1 VLKYLGGS
9 ADHLTMSE
17 LSTMLGDVYSD
28 RNGDSASA
36 PTGSAAARPR
46 PRRRA
51 GTLPDWADEDVLD
64 AAFAEWVPGPPSSA
78 PAAERSM
85 LTDLATAREQ
95 PAEVA
100 LPNLA
105 PPPSEPAVSETPVA
119 AVEAAGPEA
128 VEGVQTQPAAQGTW
142 HRELDDILPARSR
155 APRASFRIR

>member
-1 VLKYLGGS
+1 MLKYLGGP

-28 RNGDSASA
+28 RNRDGSPA
-36 PTGSAAARPR
+36 PGAVAGRPR

-85 LTDLATAREQ
+85 LTDLATTREQ
-95 PAEVA
+95 PAEVV
-100 LPNLA
+100 LPNLG
-105 PPPSEPAVSETPVA
+105 PPPRDAVVAAAAVA
-119 AVEAAGPEA
+119 AVE
-128 VEGVQTQPAAQGTW
+128 QPAAEAVNEMRAQSPTGSW
-142 HRELDDILPARSR
+142 HRELDDILPARTR
-155 APRASFRIR
+155 APRATFRIR